1 MAEKYPGLLVSDGDK
16 QQALYR
22 SLLDMGANMT
32 RGYTKTPTTPFQ
44 SIAEGVAVGG
54 NRYQQEIDRS
64 KKAQIG
70 DINYRMQQAQME
82 AEKMKIEK
90 AKRQQ
95 AEAARKKLITDRF
108 RAQQQYGGFE
118 PGSMDAA
125 NYQSGLSPEQ
135 QMLNEL
141 NPVEQAKSG
150 IASTAALAKE
160 QRVNA
165 QQEKVERIKA
175 GAKAGEKSILSAKD
189 KLELG
194 DKQYN
199 TFVKN
204 NKPNLDRMS
213 GYRSL
218 EAIYEDP
225 SGNSQ
230 YKHISKSGE
239 ATIDGTVFQASNQ
252 GAQDMALIFSVMKML
267 DPGSTVRE
275 GEFALAANSSG
286 QAKAAMNMVKKMWS
300 GDQLPAEARQQLMS
314 LARGQYDAAKVAVDQ
329 NLGMAKERMGL
340 RMPSVNPEN
349 VYHGVNPE
357 YIPSFKAAAFDP
369 NLMKKN
375 QGPRL
380 PKKTTKKNPL
390 PPLNTLRP
398 LVIG

>member
-1 MAEKYPGLLVSDGDK
+1 
-16 QQALYR
+16 
-22 SLLDMGANMT
+22 
-32 RGYTKTPTTPFQ
+32 
-44 SIAEGVAVGG
+44 
-54 NRYQQEIDRS
+54 
-64 KKAQIG
+64 
-70 DINYRMQQAQME
+70 
-82 AEKMKIEK
+82 
-90 AKRQQ
+90 
-95 AEAARKKLITDRF
+95 
-108 RAQQQYGGFE
+108 
-118 PGSMDAA
+118 
-125 NYQSGLSPEQ
+125 
-135 QMLNEL
+135 MLNEL

-165 QQEKVERIKA
+165 QQEKLERIKA

-380 PKKTTKKNPL
+380 PKKTTKQNPL